1 MKPSIFKI
9 FVSGIIALII
19 TISANAQWTPDT
31 GENTTINDA
40 SGPNYVPKI
49 RTTLDGKFFISWF
62 GGDGN
67 LNMNL
72 QLLDFNGNELWET
85 NGITVSDYSQNS
97 FVTDYS
103 LTTDVEGNAVV
114 AFTDVRN
121 GVTNTM
127 VYKVSQSGEMLFG
140 EDGINPSPSVVG
152 EYVPHLTVTT
162 ENNVIVAWMRE
173 TDDGLTSVIQRID
186 EDGNRPWGEEGIVLI
201 NDTAEIQNPVPVP
214 TSDGGFLLVYY
225 IQTGPF
231 FSPNRYIYVQKYT
244 AMGIAVWPQEV
255 EVCGFTKIPG
265 FATLQV
271 AADGNDGA
279 VITWYDDSNDNALAN
294 VAVQHILS
302 DGSLAFETNGVVIG
316 RDDNGSN
323 NFNVIPAAIGTTN
336 DIYVYWSEANGGQS
350 QFGLRGQKIN
360 TSGDLQW
367 GEFGKELIP
376 LNTTFDYPSGVLV
389 SNDTSYVIYEKH
401 TEGQMMNQQIM
412 VKALDANGEEIY
424 DGDIEI
430 STSNS
435 QKLHTDHSAIYNNQ
449 FAITWEDDGNSNTIK
464 AQNLIIGDT
473 SSVSTGI
480 GKYEYNIRAIEIR
493 ADKIFILSPGKVNR
507 VDFYNI
513 NGQVVQRNNIISEYE
528 IKLSEDL
535 PVGIYFAAAIDR
547 IGNTIQVLKFSKH

>member
-1 MKPSIFKI
+1 MKTSKYKF
-9 FVSGIIALII
+9 FVSSIVALFIVL
-19 TISANAQWTPDT
+19 SAKAQWTSDT
-31 GENTTINDA
+31 ETNTTINDA
-40 SGPNYVPKI
+40 VGANYVPKI
-49 RTTLDGKFFISWF
+49 RTTNDGSFFISWF

-85 NGITVSDYSQNS
+85 NGITVSNHTQNS
-97 FVTDYS
+97 FVTDYALATD
-103 LTTDVEGNAVV
+103 LTGNAVV

-127 VYKVSQSGEMLFG
+127 VYKVSQTGEMLFG
-140 EDGINPSPSVVG
+140 ENGINPSPSTVG
-152 EYVPHLTVTT
+152 EYVPHLAITT
-162 ENNVIVAWMRE
+162 DNSVIVAWMRE
-173 TDDGLTSVIQRID
+173 TDNGLISVIQKID
-186 EDGNRPWGEEGIVLI
+186 EDGNKPWDEEGIVLN
-201 NDTAEIQNPVPVP
+201 NDTAEIQNPVPLA

-231 FSPNRYIYVQKYT
+231 FSPNRYIYAQKYS
-244 AMGIAVWPQEV
+244 GIGETEWDQEV

-271 AADGNDGA
+271 SADGNDGA
-279 VITWYDDSNDNALAN
+279 VVTWYDDSNDNSLAN
-294 VAVQHILS
+294 VAVQHVLS
-302 DGSLAFETNGVVIG
+302 DGTLAFETNGVVIG

-323 NFNVIPAAIGTTN
+323 NFNVIPAAIGPAD

-376 LNTTFDYPSGVLV
+376 LNSTFDYPSGLVV

-412 VKALDANGEEIY
+412 VKVLDADGEGIY
-424 DGDIEI
+424 DGDIELSI
-430 STSNS
+430 SNS
-435 QKLHTDHSAIYNNQ
+435 QKLHSDHSSIYNNQ
-449 FAITWEDDGNSNTIK
+449 FAVTWEDDGNSNTIK

-473 SSVSTGI
+473 SDVSTGI
-480 GKYEYNIRAIEIR
+480 DKYEYTMDAIELR
-493 ADKIFILSPGKVNR
+493 GNKIFVLSPEKVNR
-507 VDFYNI
+507 IEFYNI
-513 NGQVVQRNNIISEYE
+513 NGQIVQRNNIVSDNEL
-528 IKLSEDL
+528 KLSEGL
-535 PVGIYFAAAIDR
+535 PAGIYFAAAIDQN
-547 IGNTIQVLKFSKH
+547 GKTIQVLKFSKL

>member
-1 MKPSIFKI
+1 MKTSVFKI
-9 FVSGIIALII
+9 FVSGTVALFI
-19 TISANAQWTPDT
+19 TISANAQWTSDT
-31 GENTTINDA
+31 ETNTTINNA
-40 SGPNYVPKI
+40 AGPNYVPKI

-62 GGDGN
+62 GGASN

-85 NGITVSDYSQNS
+85 NGITVSDHTQNS
-97 FVTDYS
+97 FVTDYA
-103 LTTDVEGNAVV
+103 LATDMAGNAVV

-140 EDGINPSPSVVG
+140 ENGINPSSSDVG
-152 EYVPHLTVTT
+152 EYVPHLDITT
-162 ENNVIVAWMRE
+162 DNSVIVAWMRE
-173 TDDGLTSVIQRID
+173 TDDGLTSVMQMID
-186 EDGNRPWGEEGIVLI
+186 EDGNKPWGEEGIVLI
-201 NDTAEIQNPVPVP
+201 NDTAEIQNPVPIA

-244 AMGIAVWPQEV
+244 AMGVAVWPQEV

-271 AADGNDGA
+271 SADGNDGA
-279 VITWYDDSNDNALAN
+279 IVTWYDDSNNNALAN

-302 DGSLAFETNGVVIG
+302 DGLLAFETNGIVIG

-323 NFNVIPAAIGTTN
+323 NFNVIPAAIGITD
-336 DIYVYWSEANGGQS
+336 DIYIYWSEANGGQS

-367 GEFGKELIP
+367 GEFGKDLIP
-376 LNTTFDYPSGVLV
+376 LNTTFDYPSGLLL

-412 VKALDANGEEIY
+412 VKALDADGEGIY

-435 QKLHTDHSAIYNNQ
+435 QKLHSDHSSVYNNQ
-449 FAITWEDDGNSNTIK
+449 FAVTWEDDGNSNTIK

-480 GKYEYNIRAIEIR
+480 DKYVYVLHAMELR
-493 ADKIFILSPGKVNR
+493 ADKIIILIPEKVKR
-507 VDFYNI
+507 IDFYNI
-513 NGQVVQRNNIISEYE
+513 NGQVVQRNNIVSENE
-528 IKLSEDL
+528 IKLPEDL
-535 PVGIYFAAAIDR
+535 PAGIYFAAAIDR
-547 IGNTIQVLKFSKH
+547 KGNTIQVLKINKP